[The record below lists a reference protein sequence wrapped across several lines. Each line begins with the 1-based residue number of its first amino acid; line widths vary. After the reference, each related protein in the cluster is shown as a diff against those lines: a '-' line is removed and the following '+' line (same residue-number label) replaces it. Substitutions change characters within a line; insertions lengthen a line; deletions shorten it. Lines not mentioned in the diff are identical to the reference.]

1 MYFTNRFG
9 KYNIRYNIDDNTKI
23 LNKTPTCFKNLGTL
37 FQKKNYDALFDV
49 AEFKIL
55 ENVDI
60 YQTMGNIYH
69 NYFIKN
75 SLHNLDQP
83 FEKKGN
89 IPSTIDLHERLQN
102 SLRSLHKRYYKRSLD
117 DDNNYN
123 FEETTDYED
132 YEDYGEYEDYNK
144 YEVEDTVLPLSETCL
159 YAVKTHLN
167 MALTKYYIEN
177 YYSENQTK
185 FFFLL

>member
-1 MYFTNRFG
+1 
-9 KYNIRYNIDDNTKI
+9 
-23 LNKTPTCFKNLGTL
+23 
-37 FQKKNYDALFDV
+37 
-49 AEFKIL
+49 
-55 ENVDI
+55 
-60 YQTMGNIYH
+60 MGNIYH

-102 SLRSLHKRYYKRSLD
+102 SLRSLHKRYYKSNINIIFFIYINENYSLFFLIKFIYYYYYFFFHFLIFYIYYEIIGSLD

-185 FFFLL
+185 FFFFTLKN